1 MSESDSQQRQL
12 RRLWSSFLPFG
23 WVLHP
28 TRESCRQLSLVRH
41 LTQTPVDLC
50 LAVTGRIR
58 DCAPRTTHHAPQT
71 TDYGL
76 RIADCGPRTTN
87 GDSRLSLS
95 LSLSRLM
102 KRTYH
107 VSFLTLPIL
116 KFVHHPRSVHG
127 SDTSRDSPAS
137 HSFTSGSIYVVQSR
151 GHRTR
156 DWLSDYRSHSVVSA
170 RLPPHRLLIVV
181 PPFLDRHLLLICA
194 SVLVT
199 HTSAT
204 SRRLSSFALCTVYN
218 RTHRRTTSSL
228 PLSTV
233 LETGSVPRC
242 RYRQ

>member
-58 DCAPRTTHHAPQT
+58 DRAPRT

-76 RIADCGPRTTN
+76 RTTDCGLRTT
-87 GDSRLSLS
+87 DHERRLTTLSLS